1 MDKHK
6 FIQIPTEL
14 RLELVK
20 LSKRGFNNGLFS
32 GTDGNM
38 SVFIRSSGI
47 ILITPS
53 GMRYEDMNPEDIVA
67 IDTMGNILEGHVKP
81 SSEWRMHVSIYNARN
96 DINAIVHTH
105 SPYAT
110 AFAALRRSIPAV
122 LSETLMFL
130 GNNIEC
136 ADFAPPGSHA
146 LGQNVCLCLPT
157 GRYACLM
164 ANHGAVALGYDLS
177 DAYTRAE
184 YLESNASIYHK
195 SLLIGVP
202 FELSKQDSE
211 L

>member
-6 FIQIPTEL
+6 FIQIPIEL
-14 RLELVK
+14 PLELVK

-38 SVFIRSSGI
+38 SVFIRSLGI

-53 GMRYEDMNPEDIVA
+53 GMRYEDMSPDDIVA

-81 SSEWRMHVSIYNARN
+81 SSEWRMHTAIYNARN

-130 GNNIEC
+130 GDCIEC
-136 ADFAPPGSHA
+136 SSFAPPGSHA
-146 LGQNVCLCLPT
+146 LGQNVSLCLPA
-157 GRYACLM
+157 GKYACLM
-164 ANHGAVALGYDLS
+164 ANHGAVALGHDLS

-195 SLLIGVP
+195 SLIIGVP
-202 FELSKQDSE
+202 FELSKQDLE
-211 L
+211 R